1 MVFVPARAGPLLECN
16 VKHSFDVSGMTCG
29 HCEKAVSR
37 ALRQLDPGAEVL
49 IDRSTGRVL
58 VESVQDR
65 VQLANAIAAEGY
77 TVAPEPTSP
86 QP

>member
-1 MVFVPARAGPLLECN
+1 

-37 ALRQLDPGAEVL
+37 ALRQLDPNAEVA
-49 IDRSTGRVL
+49 IDRSTGRVV

-65 VQLANAIAAEGY
+65 TRLASAITAEGY
-77 TVAPEPTSP
+77 TVAPAPSP
-86 QP
+86 SQR

>member
-1 MVFVPARAGPLLECN
+1 MAHTTLSLECN

-37 ALRQLDPGAEVL
+37 ALRQLDPGAEVH

-65 VQLANAIAAEGY
+65 VQLANAITAEGY
-77 TVAPEPTSP
+77 TVAPEPASP